1 MGKTLTYIDLFSG
14 CGGFAV
20 GLERAGF
27 ELLLA
32 VEKSNMAAETFCHN
46 FISRINSKSEW
57 TEYCKLSL
65 AEQVRRKLAVTE
77 VRSVLDDRSSVKF
90 LRECE
95 VDLLVGGPPCQGFS
109 MAGRRNP
116 SDARNRLPWEFIEM
130 VEKVRPKAVVIEN
143 VVGIRQDFAKYNRE
157 SPFEKLR
164 RVLETTEP
172 GYSVQAVELNAKHF
186 GVPQHRPRVM
196 LLGLRKDVADTL
208 GVSSGTAIWK
218 SAEDHSSFTWRR
230 PVLAPKATFDNGSM
244 RTVRDAL
251 WDIDDKG
258 YAIAQDDHR
267 YVNPRGE
274 YARLM
279 RRDRSWIPACAP
291 VGRTHELSNHN
302 LRKHSEQTELRFR
315 VYQYLQ
321 EQSLP
326 LNVLN
331 VPVRSSSEAK
341 ARREVEMVLAA
352 AKVPAISPDGEILA
366 SNRGKLVDLVMNVGT
381 RKHTQRPLKWNHVSP
396 TVLSLPD
403 DFVHPFQPRTLTVR
417 ELARIQSF
425 PDSFEFRSKE
435 TTGSLRRR
443 VEVPQYT
450 QVGNAVPPMLSEAL
464 GKRFRKLLDSGVDR
478 LSASARSNTSEDE
491 LATV

>member
-32 VEKSNMAAETFCHN
+32 VEKSDMAAETFCHN

-77 VRSVLDDRSSVKF
+77 VRSVLDDCSSVKF

-230 PVLAPKATFDNGSM
+230 PVFGTKSHVRQWFDANGEGCTLGILTIKAT
-244 RTVRDAL
+244 
-251 WDIDDKG
+251 
-258 YAIAQDDHR
+258 
-267 YVNPRGE
+267 
-274 YARLM
+274 
-279 RRDRSWIPACAP
+279 
-291 VGRTHELSNHN
+291 
-302 LRKHSEQTELRFR
+302 
-315 VYQYLQ
+315 
-321 EQSLP
+321 QS
-326 LNVLN
+326 
-331 VPVRSSSEAK
+331 
-341 ARREVEMVLAA
+341 
-352 AKVPAISPDGEILA
+352 
-366 SNRGKLVDLVMNVGT
+366 
-381 RKHTQRPLKWNHVSP
+381 
-396 TVLSLPD
+396 
-403 DFVHPFQPRTLTVR
+403 PRTITAMSTRAVSM
-417 ELARIQSF
+417 LA
-425 PDSFEFRSKE
+425 
-435 TTGSLRRR
+435 
-443 VEVPQYT
+443 
-450 QVGNAVPPMLSEAL
+450 
-464 GKRFRKLLDSGVDR
+464 
-478 LSASARSNTSEDE
+478 
-491 LATV
+491 